1 MSTTVKEDVNEEAKA
16 SPDDGVA
23 DLPKFDFRDPR
34 FMADAYDRYAAFRAQ
49 GPVTHVQ
56 FGFDEPADE
65 EERRR
70 QELFGRDAY
79 LITHY
84 EEGNEALLDPHLS
97 VDRFS
102 TMTPEQRAEMEKMS
116 EQD

>member
-1 MSTTVKEDVNEEAKA
+1 MSTTVKDDVNAETRAASENGAK
-16 SPDDGVA
+16 
-23 DLPKFDFRDPR
+23 DLPTFDFRDPN
-34 FMADAYDRYAAFRAQ
+34 FMANAYDRYAAFRAQ
-49 GPVTHVQ
+49 GPVTQVQ

-84 EEGNEALLDPHLS
+84 DEGNETLLDPHLS

-102 TMTPEQRAEMEKMS
+102 TMSPEQR
-116 EQD
+116 